1 MSENVSS
8 SAPWIQA
15 IGTVMSA
22 IGSTPLKNMPDQV
35 GTSLNLW
42 GNVLQAAGNSLQ
54 ADQIRKITLNKV
66 GNQIQATGNVTVV
79 AGMVLNNSEETNQ
92 KLIITGNWFQAL
104 GGLMAFAD
112 GLDADPPN
120 ASNIVGNL
128 MQSIGNSLQ
137 AVGGVMDLEESEK
150 NKYAKKI
157 KTGET
162 KESEGESLDVIG
174 SWIQAIGSVLTALGG
189 TKEENTDEG
198 ENSTTKT

>member
-35 GTSLNLW
+35 SKSLNLW

-54 ADQIRKITLNKV
+54 VNQEKQITLDKV
-66 GNQIQATGNVTVV
+66 GNQIQAFGNVTVV
-79 AGMVLNNSEETNQ
+79 AGMVLNISEDTNQ

-104 GGLMAFAD
+104 GGLLAFAD
-112 GLDADPPN
+112 GLDAHPPN
-120 ASNIVGNL
+120 ASNTVGNL

-137 AVGGVMDLEESEK
+137 AVGGVMELEESEK
-150 NKYAKKI
+150 NKYAIKI

-162 KESEGESLDVIG
+162 KESGGNRLDVIG
-174 SWIQAIGSVLTALGG
+174 SWIQAIGSVLTAQGG
-189 TKEENTDEG
+189 TKKLKYRIIQKFMD
-198 ENSTTKT
+198 